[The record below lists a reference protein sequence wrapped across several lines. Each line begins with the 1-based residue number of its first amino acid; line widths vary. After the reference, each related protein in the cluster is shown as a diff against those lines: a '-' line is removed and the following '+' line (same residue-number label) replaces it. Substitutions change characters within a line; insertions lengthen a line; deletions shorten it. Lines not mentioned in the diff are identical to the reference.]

1 MQGTFDITES
11 HQQLSAHEFNEML
24 KLRMMIQTIISSG
37 QSRIMPYLLVACTDC
52 CYLQAPGFLFTTSRA
67 PQQINDRGCSD
78 AFGSAVVACSI
89 LKRSVGKCDSSGK
102 STKPQYNLAMTDLAC
117 LAGTA

>member
-67 PQQINDRGCSD
+67 PQQISDRGCSD
-78 AFGSAVVACSI
+78 AFGSALLLLVRSLSVLLASVTALENLQSLSTI
-89 LKRSVGKCDSSGK
+89 L
-102 STKPQYNLAMTDLAC
+102 P
-117 LAGTA
+117 